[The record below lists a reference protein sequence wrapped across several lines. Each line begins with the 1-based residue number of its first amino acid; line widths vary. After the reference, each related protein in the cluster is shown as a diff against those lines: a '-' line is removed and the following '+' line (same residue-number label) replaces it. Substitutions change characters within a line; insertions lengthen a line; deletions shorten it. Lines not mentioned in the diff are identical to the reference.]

1 MIFSELGKKFDG
13 NGKSARSTVN
23 ANIREAINLKLTDN
37 QSAFDL
43 ASAFPHLKREDIVN
57 IMAEEIALNYKY
69 FFSVLVD
76 LSNEA
81 QRIFKAK

>member
-1 MIFSELGKKFDG
+1 
-13 NGKSARSTVN
+13 
-23 ANIREAINLKLTDN
+23 LKLIDN
-37 QSAFDL
+37 QSVLDL
-43 ASAFPHLKREDIVN
+43 ASAFPHLKREDIIN

-76 LSNEA
+76 LSNES

>member
-1 MIFSELGKKFDG
+1 
-13 NGKSARSTVN
+13 V
-23 ANIREAINLKLTDN
+23 KLTAD

-43 ASAFPHLKREDIVN
+43 ASAFLHLKREDIIN

-76 LSNEA
+76 LSNES